1 MVRLVRLYALCCRFI
16 LRMILILKQLIMLMI
31 NRYSMVIGEWSLSSL
46 YLIQDLHKLQYSRD
60 IEFEQL
66 ITTKVITPA
75 GENCSSNNLAYLL
88 RVHHTIRLN
97 DFSGSVR
104 KYFCFRYLF
113 DNPDRAFLQGQGKI
127 VFQILQQGISQS
139 GYIKGRF
146 FRIGGKSFFRCL
158 SEVFENS
165 AGC

>member
-1 MVRLVRLYALCCRFI
+1 M
-16 LRMILILKQLIMLMI
+16 
-31 NRYSMVIGEWSLSSL
+31 SSL
-46 YLIQDLHKLQYSRD
+46 YLIQDLHKLYSRD

-75 GENCSSNNLAYLL
+75 GENCSSNNLARHLTYLL

-104 KYFCFRYLF
+104 KYFCFRYLTTLIEHF
-113 DNPDRAFLQGQGKI
+113 CRVKEKLFFKYFSKVLQ
-127 VFQILQQGISQS
+127 QS

-158 SEVFENS
+158 SEVFENP